1 MRRTPPRPSLP
12 PPHHPPRLRPPAAV
26 LEGPLSQARTSTS
39 PTSLLKALRPTT
51 WTLMMTTHVR
61 KPATAPRLWLHTTAQ
76 KPRPTSLL
84 ANVGKGAPS
93 HITILQTTFTENMDI
108 VCIQEPYTHPGT
120 KTQNHPGFDCYAPVD
135 SWDSEDPIQ

>member
-1 MRRTPPRPSLP
+1 MLGSQRWPHGSGRTRQPRNRDLQ
-12 PPHHPPRLRPPAAV
+12 V
-26 LEGPLSQARTSTS
+26 C
-39 PTSLLKALRPTT
+39 
-51 WTLMMTTHVR
+51 W
-61 KPATAPRLWLHTTAQ
+61 
-76 KPRPTSLL
+76 

-93 HITILQTTFTENMDI
+93 HITILQTAFTENMDV